1 MTSRERMLVAITG
14 GQPDHVPL
22 YFRMFGF
29 CPPPALAWSNQVE
42 RAERLLAQ
50 GVDDM
55 LDLEIFASFHPQ
67 VEVRAWKEVRPEERY
82 PLLIKEYHTPAGTLR
97 QEVYF
102 TEDGTSPWPY
112 PRDEPGLMDDYNVP
126 RSRKFPVE
134 SEADLELLAY
144 LLQPPNREALA
155 AFRERAES
163 LRAAAERLGLIIV
176 GWGPLGGD
184 AAAWLCGVE
193 NLIFLAMDQPEVFDR
208 LLELIQE
215 HDKRLTE
222 ILLDS
227 PVDLILRRGW
237 YEHGGFWSPQLF
249 ERHFAPRLREVTA
262 MTHQAGK
269 LIGYAMSTGIMPL
282 LEVLTGIGYDLHFF
296 VDPVQ
301 GGADLRR
308 VKATLGRRTALL
320 GGMNSPITLERG
332 SAEEIRRAVH
342 EAVEILAP
350 GGGFILSPVDS
361 LGPWVTW
368 ESVATVI
375 QAWREV
381 RDCY

>member
-1 MTSRERMLVAITG
+1 MTSRERMLTAITC

-22 YFRMFGF
+22 YFRLFGF
-29 CPPPALAWSNQVE
+29 RPPPRLAWSNQVE
-42 RAERLLAQ
+42 RAERLLAE

-55 LDLEIFASFHPQ
+55 LDLEIFASFHPE
-67 VEVRAWKEVRPEERY
+67 VEVRAWKEVCPEERY
-82 PLLIKEYHTPAGTLR
+82 PLLIKDYHTPAGTLR

-112 PRDEPGLMDDYNVP
+112 PRDEPRLMDDYNVP
-126 RSRKFPVE
+126 RSRRFPVQGE
-134 SEADLELLAY
+134 GDLEALSY
-144 LLQPPNREALA
+144 LLQPPDRAALA
-155 AFRERAES
+155 AFREKAES

-184 AAAWLCGVE
+184 AAVWLCGVE
-193 NLIFLAMDQPEVFDR
+193 NLIYLAMDRPELFER

-227 PVDLILRRGW
+227 PADLILRRGW
-237 YEHGGFWSPQLF
+237 YEHGGFWSPRLF
-249 ERHFAPRLREVTA
+249 ERHFAPRLRELTE
-262 MTHQAGK
+262 MTYQAGK
-269 LIGYAMSTGIMPL
+269 LLGYAMSTGIMPL
-282 LEVLTGIGYDLHFF
+282 LEALTDVGYDLHFF

-301 GGADLRR
+301 GDADLRR

-342 EAVEILAP
+342 EAVAILAP

-361 LGPWVTW
+361 LGPGVTW

-375 QAWREV
+375 EAWREV
-381 RDCY
+381 RDYY